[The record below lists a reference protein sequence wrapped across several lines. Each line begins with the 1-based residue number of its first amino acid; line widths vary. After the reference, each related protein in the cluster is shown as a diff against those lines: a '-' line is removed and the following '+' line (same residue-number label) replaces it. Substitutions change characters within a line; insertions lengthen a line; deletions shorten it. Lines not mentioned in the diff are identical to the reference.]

1 MTEQLSLEQQ
11 HAFAKYRLGHNIFI
25 TGSGG
30 TGKSYL
36 IKTIKKDLE
45 SRGIKHAVCA
55 LTGCAAV
62 LLNCYAK
69 TIHSWS
75 GIGLGVGTKEEIV
88 DKAIRNKRATTNWK
102 TTQVLIV
109 DEISMM
115 SLKIFEAI
123 EQIAK
128 CSKRQYLR
136 PFGGMQVIFIG
147 DFYQL
152 PPVSRGEDTQFCFES
167 ALWGQTFAL
176 ENHIHLKTLYRQ
188 KDPEYI
194 RILTEVRDGVLTE
207 ESLVALTA
215 RLNTKYDATQNN
227 GIVPT
232 KLFPRNADADRINQ
246 TMYLK
251 LAETEEKYDLK
262 TVTNLR
268 MLNETSLPIPLD
280 VMTKCVELKD
290 EEVEQQLKLFC
301 ENSNLS
307 PTLSLKKGAIV
318 MCLANLDTDAGVC
331 NGSQGIVVDFVANTQ
346 NVKCPLVKF
355 LNGVVMMI
363 QPRVYQHGDYPKFG
377 VVQIPLRLAWAFT
390 IHKSQGVTLDI
401 AEIDIGTSIFEFG
414 QTYVAL
420 SRIRSL
426 SGLYLSS
433 FNPRKIKTNPTV
445 STFYKTIPEIAE
457 EDIKTFCEKAKYVE
471 SQTNT
476 SISASGGGGSSASGG
491 GASCGIKVVKL
502 GI

>member
-11 HAFAKYRLGHNIFI
+11 HAFTKYRLGHNIFI

-45 SRGIKHAVCA
+45 TRGIKHAVCA
-55 LTGCAAV
+55 LTGCASV

-75 GIGLGVGTKEEIV
+75 GIGLGVGTKDEIV
-88 DKAIRNKRATTNWK
+88 EKAIRNKRATTNWK

-128 CSKRQYLR
+128 CAKRQYLR
-136 PFGGMQVIFIG
+136 PFGGMQIIFIG

-167 ALWGQTFAL
+167 PLWNQTFNV
-176 ENHIHLKTLYRQ
+176 ENHIKLKTLYRQ
-188 KDPEYI
+188 TDPEYI

-207 ESLVALTA
+207 DSLVALNA
-215 RLNTKYDATQNN
+215 RLTAKYDPRENS
-227 GIVPT
+227 GILPT
-232 KLFPRNADADRINQ
+232 KLFPRNADADRVNQ
-246 TMYLK
+246 TMYAKLK
-251 LAETEEKYDLK
+251 ESEEKYDLK
-262 TVTNLR
+262 TVSNLR
-268 MLNETSLPIPLD
+268 MFNETSVPIPID
-280 VMTKCVELKD
+280 VMTKCVELK
-290 EEVEQQLKLFC
+290 EEEIEQQMKLFC
-301 ENSNLS
+301 ENSNLN
-307 PTLSLKKGAIV
+307 PQLSLKKGAIV

-331 NGSQGIVVDFVANTQ
+331 NGSQGIVIDFAAN
-346 NVKCPLVKF
+346 KFPIVKF
-355 LNGVVMMI
+355 LNGVIMTI

-377 VVQIPLRLAWAFT
+377 LVQIPLRLAWAFT

-426 SGLYLSS
+426 KGLFLSS
-433 FNPRKIKTNPTV
+433 FNPNKIKTNPTV
-445 STFYKTIPEIAE
+445 SAFYKKIPEITE
-457 EDIKTFCEKAKYVE
+457 EVVEKTKETLEVFEIARLPAPKTGGLKVILM
-471 SQTNT
+471 NT
-476 SISASGGGGSSASGG
+476 
-491 GASCGIKVVKL
+491 KPEV
-502 GI
+502 

>member
-11 HAFAKYRLGHNIFI
+11 HAFAKYSLGHNLFI

-128 CSKRQYLR
+128 CCKRQYLR

-152 PPVSRGEDTQFCFES
+152 PPVKDTQFCFES

-251 LAETEEKYDLK
+251 LTETEEKYDLK

-331 NGSQGIVVDFVANTQ
+331 NGSQGIVVDFVANAQ

-457 EDIKTFCEKAKYVE
+457 EDIKTFCEKAKYIE
-471 SQTNT
+471 NT
-476 SISASGGGGSSASGG
+476 TDQSSKSISASGGSSASVSSGL
-491 GASCGIKVVKL
+491 KVVKL

>member
-1 MTEQLSLEQQ
+1 MTESLSLEQQ
-11 HAFAKYRLGHNIFI
+11 HAFTKYRLGHNIFI

-36 IKTIKKDLE
+36 IKTLKQDLE
-45 SRGIKHAVCA
+45 SRGIKHSVCA

-88 DKAIRNKRATTNWK
+88 EKAIRNKRATTNWK
-102 TTQVLIV
+102 TNQVLIV

-115 SLKIFEAI
+115 SLKVFEALD
-123 EQIAK
+123 QIGK
-128 CSKRQYLR
+128 CTKRQYLR

-152 PPVSRGEDTQFCFES
+152 PPVGRGEDARFCFES
-167 ALWGQTFAL
+167 TIWDQTFNL
-176 ENHIHLKTLYRQ
+176 ENHIQLKTLYRQ

-207 ESLVALTA
+207 ESLTALNE
-215 RLNTKYDATQNN
+215 RLKATYDPSENN

-246 TMYLK
+246 TMYAK
-251 LAETEEKYDLK
+251 IKEEEEKYDLK
-262 TVTNLR
+262 QVKNLR
-268 MLNETSLPIPLD
+268 VFNETSVQIPLE
-280 VMTKCVELKD
+280 VMTKCADLTN

-301 ENSNLS
+301 ENSNLN
-307 PTLSLKKGAIV
+307 PQLSLKKGAIV

-331 NGSQGIVVDFVANTQ
+331 NGSQGIVIDFIANTH
-346 NVKCPLVKF
+346 NVKCPVVKF
-355 LNGVVMMI
+355 LNGAVMTI

-401 AEIDIGTSIFEFG
+401 AEIDIGSSIFEFG

-426 SGLYLSS
+426 KGLYLSS

-445 STFYKTIPEIAE
+445 SELYKKIPEITE
-457 EDIKTFCEKAKYVE
+457 ELVVKTKETLSVFEVARHTPE
-471 SQTNT
+471 T
-476 SISASGGGGSSASGG
+476 SKLA
-491 GASCGIKVVKL
+491 GIKVIL
-502 GI
+502 L

>member
-1 MTEQLSLEQQ
+1 MTESLSLEQQ
-11 HAFAKYRLGHNIFI
+11 HAFTKYRLGHNIFI

-36 IKTIKKDLE
+36 IKTLKQDLE
-45 SRGIKHAVCA
+45 SRGIKHSVCA

-88 DKAIRNKRATTNWK
+88 EKAIRNKRATTNWK
-102 TTQVLIV
+102 TNQVLIV

-115 SLKIFEAI
+115 SLKVFEALD
-123 EQIAK
+123 QIGK
-128 CSKRQYLR
+128 CTKRQYLR

-152 PPVSRGEDTQFCFES
+152 PPVGRGEDARFCFES
-167 ALWGQTFAL
+167 TIWDQTFNL
-176 ENHIHLKTLYRQ
+176 ENHIQLKTLYRQ

-207 ESLVALTA
+207 ESLTALNE
-215 RLNTKYDATQNN
+215 RLKATYDPSENN

-246 TMYLK
+246 TMYAK
-251 LAETEEKYDLK
+251 IKEEEEKYDLK
-262 TVTNLR
+262 QVKNLR
-268 MLNETSLPIPLD
+268 VFNETSVQIPLE
-280 VMTKCVELKD
+280 VMTKCADLTN

-301 ENSNLS
+301 ENSNLN
-307 PTLSLKKGAIV
+307 PQLSLKKGAIV

-331 NGSQGIVVDFVANTQ
+331 NGSQGIVIDFIANTH
-346 NVKCPLVKF
+346 NVKCPVVKF
-355 LNGVVMMI
+355 LNGAIMTI

-401 AEIDIGTSIFEFG
+401 AEIDIGSSIFEFG

-426 SGLYLSS
+426 KGLYLSS

-445 STFYKTIPEIAE
+445 SELYKKIPEITE
-457 EDIKTFCEKAKYVE
+457 EIVVKTKETLSVFEVARHIPE
-471 SQTNT
+471 TNKF
-476 SISASGGGGSSASGG
+476 A
-491 GASCGIKVVKL
+491 GIKVVL
-502 GI
+502 V

>member
-11 HAFAKYRLGHNIFI
+11 YAFAKYRVGHNVFI

-30 TGKSYL
+30 TGKSFL

-75 GIGLGVGTKEEIV
+75 GIGLGVGTREEIV
-88 DKAIRNKRATTNWK
+88 SKAMCNKRASTNWK

-128 CSKRQYLR
+128 CAKRQYLR

-152 PPVSRGEDTQFCFES
+152 PPVKDTQFCFES
-167 ALWGQTFAL
+167 PLWEQTFSPD
-176 ENHIHLKTLYRQ
+176 NHVQLKTLFRQ
-188 KDPEYI
+188 TDPEYI
-194 RILTEVRDGVLTE
+194 RILTEVREGVLTE

-215 RLNTKYDATQNN
+215 RLNTKYEPEKNN

-246 TMYLK
+246 TMYAK
-251 LAETEEKYDLK
+251 LSETEEKYDLK

-268 MLNETSLPIPLD
+268 LFNETCLPIPLD
-280 VMTKCVELKD
+280 VMTKCTELRDD
-290 EEVEQQLKLFC
+290 EVDQQLKLFC
-301 ENSNLS
+301 ENSNL
-307 PTLSLKKGAIV
+307 PQILSLKKGAIV

-331 NGSQGIVVDFVANTQ
+331 NGSQGIVVDFVSNAQ
-346 NVKCPLVKF
+346 NVKCPMVKF

-377 VVQIPLRLAWAFT
+377 VVQLPLRLAWAFT

-401 AEIDIGTSIFEFG
+401 AEIDIGSSVFEFG

-426 SGLYLSS
+426 NGLYLSN
-433 FNPRKIKTNPTV
+433 FNPHKIKTNPTV
-445 STFYKTIPEIAE
+445 SAFYKTIPEIVE
-457 EDIKTFCEKAKYVE
+457 EDVKTLCEKAKQMAE
-471 SQTNT
+471 TT
-476 SISASGGGGSSASGG
+476 ASGGSASSTPRFGEL
-491 GASCGIKVVKL
+491 KVVKL
-502 GI
+502 GE

>member
-11 HAFAKYRLGHNIFI
+11 HAFTKYRLGYNLFI

-115 SLKIFEAI
+115 SLKVFEAI

-128 CSKRQYLR
+128 CAKRQYLR

-152 PPVSRGEDTQFCFES
+152 PPVKDSQFCFES
-167 ALWGQTFAL
+167 PLWGDTFNP

-188 KDPEYI
+188 TDPEYI

-207 ESLVALTA
+207 ESLAALTV
-215 RLNTKYDATQNN
+215 RLNTKYDPAKNN

-232 KLFPRNADADRINQ
+232 KLFPRNADADRVNQ
-246 TMYLK
+246 TMYAK
-251 LAETEEKYDLK
+251 LVETEEKYELK
-262 TVTNLR
+262 TVNNLR
-268 MLNETSLPIPLD
+268 MFNETSLPIPLD
-280 VMTKCVELKD
+280 IMTKCVELKD
-290 EEVEQQLKLFC
+290 EEVEQQMKLFC
-301 ENSNLS
+301 ENSNLTQ
-307 PTLSLKKGAIV
+307 TLSLKKGAIV
-318 MCLANLDTDAGVC
+318 MCLANLDTDAGIC
-331 NGSQGIVVDFVANTQ
+331 NGSQGIVVDFVSNAQ
-346 NVKCPLVKF
+346 NMKCPVVKF

-377 VVQIPLRLAWAFT
+377 VVQLPLRLAWAFT

-401 AEIDIGTSIFEFG
+401 AEIDIGSSIFEFG

-426 SGLYLSS
+426 NGLYLSS

-445 STFYKTIPEIAE
+445 SAFYKTIPEITE
-457 EDIKTFCEKAKYVE
+457 EIAQKTKETLDIFE
-471 SQTNT
+471 NT
-476 SISASGGGGSSASGG
+476 TISASTLSKPPGGGGL
-491 GASCGIKVVKL
+491 KVVL
-502 GI
+502 L

>member
-11 HAFAKYRLGHNIFI
+11 HAFAKYRLGHNLFI

-45 SRGIKHAVCA
+45 TRAVKHAVCA

-115 SLKIFEAI
+115 SLKVFEAI

-128 CSKRQYLR
+128 CAKRQYLR

-152 PPVSRGEDTQFCFES
+152 PPVKDTQFCFES
-167 ALWGQTFAL
+167 PLWGDTFNP

-188 KDPEYI
+188 TDPEYI

-207 ESLVALTA
+207 ESLEALTI
-215 RLNTKYDATQNN
+215 RLNTKYDPTKNN

-246 TMYLK
+246 TMYAK
-251 LAETEEKYDLK
+251 LVETEEKYNLK
-262 TVTNLR
+262 TVNNLR
-268 MLNETSLPIPLD
+268 MFNETSLPIPLD
-280 VMTKCVELKD
+280 IMTKCVELKD
-290 EEVEQQLKLFC
+290 EEVEQQMKLFC
-301 ENSNLS
+301 ENSNLTQ
-307 PTLSLKKGAIV
+307 TLSLKKGAIV
-318 MCLANLDTDAGVC
+318 MCLANLDTDAGIC
-331 NGSQGIVVDFVANTQ
+331 NGSQGIVVDFVSNAQ
-346 NVKCPLVKF
+346 NVKCPMVKF

-377 VVQIPLRLAWAFT
+377 VIQLPLRLAWAFT

-401 AEIDIGTSIFEFG
+401 AEIDIGSSIFEFG

-426 SGLYLSS
+426 NGLYLSS

-445 STFYKTIPEIAE
+445 SAFYKTIPEITE
-457 EDIKTFCEKAKYVE
+457 EIAKKTKETLDIFE
-471 SQTNT
+471 
-476 SISASGGGGSSASGG
+476 SASTTSTLSKPHGGGGGL
-491 GASCGIKVVKL
+491 KVVL
-502 GI
+502 L

>member
-1 MTEQLSLEQQ
+1 MTEQLSFEQQ

-30 TGKSYL
+30 TGKSFL
-36 IKTIKKDLE
+36 IKTIKQDLE

-88 DKAIRNKRATTNWK
+88 DKAIRNKRAMTNWK
-102 TTQVLIV
+102 TNQVLIV

-115 SLKIFEAI
+115 SLKIFESI

-128 CSKRQYLR
+128 CAKRQYLR

-152 PPVSRGEDTQFCFES
+152 PPVSRGEDNKFCFES
-167 ALWGQTFAL
+167 VLWNQTFNN
-176 ENHIHLKTLYRQ
+176 ENHIQLKTLYRQ
-188 KDPEYI
+188 TDPEYI
-194 RILTEVRDGVLTE
+194 RILTEVRNGVLTE
-207 ESLVALTA
+207 ESLAALTA
-215 RLNTKYDATQNN
+215 RLNTKYDPSENN

-246 TMYLK
+246 TMYAK
-251 LAETEEKYDLK
+251 LNETEEKYDLR
-262 TVTNLR
+262 TVNNLR
-268 MLNETSLPIPLD
+268 MFNETALPIPLD
-280 VMTKCVELKD
+280 VMTKCLELKD

-301 ENSNLS
+301 ENSNLNQS
-307 PTLSLKKGAIV
+307 LSLKKGAIV

-331 NGSQGIVVDFVANTQ
+331 NGSQGIVIDFVSNSH
-346 NVKCPLVKF
+346 NVKCPVVKF
-355 LNGVVMMI
+355 LNGMTMMI
-363 QPRVYQHGDYPKFG
+363 QPRVYQHGDYPKYG

-401 AEIDIGTSIFEFG
+401 AEIDIGSSIFEFG

-426 SGLYLSS
+426 KGLYLSS
-433 FNPRKIKTNPTV
+433 FNPRKIKTNPVV
-445 STFYKTIPEIAE
+445 SAFYKTIPEITE
-457 EDIKTFCEKAKYVE
+457 EIAKKTKETLDLFENAR
-471 SQTNT
+471 NT
-476 SISASGGGGSSASGG
+476 DVPIVSKSSGGGGGL
-491 GASCGIKVVKL
+491 KVVL
-502 GI
+502 L

>member
-11 HAFAKYRLGHNIFI
+11 HAFAKYSLGHNLFI

-128 CSKRQYLR
+128 CCKRQYLR

-152 PPVSRGEDTQFCFES
+152 PPVKDTQFCFES

-457 EDIKTFCEKAKYVE
+457 EDIKTFCEKAKYIE
-471 SQTNT
+471 SAMEPSLSK
-476 SISASGGGGSSASGG
+476 SISSMSASGGSSVSGSSGL
-491 GASCGIKVVKL
+491 KVVKL
-502 GI
+502 GL

>member
-11 HAFAKYRLGHNIFI
+11 HAFAKYRLGHNLFI

-128 CSKRQYLR
+128 CSKGQYLR

-215 RLNTKYDATQNN
+215 RLNTKYDATQND

-246 TMYLK
+246 TMYSK
-251 LAETEEKYDLK
+251 LAETEEKYDLEK
-262 TVTNLR
+262 VTNLI

-290 EEVEQQLKLFC
+290 EEIEQQLKLFC

-307 PTLSLKKGAIV
+307 PSLSLKKGAIV

-331 NGSQGIVVDFVANTQ
+331 NGSQGIVVDFEVNAKNK
-346 NVKCPLVKF
+346 KCPRVKF
-355 LNGVVMMI
+355 LNGVVMTI

-401 AEIDIGTSIFEFG
+401 AEIDIGSSIFEFG

-457 EDIKTFCEKAKYVE
+457 EDIKTLCKRAKHVE
-471 SQTNT
+471 SQTTT
-476 SISASGGGGSSASGG
+476 SISASGGGGTSIS
-491 GASCGIKVVKL
+491 GIKVVKL
-502 GI
+502 GL

>member
-11 HAFAKYRLGHNIFI
+11 HAFAKYRLGHNLFI

-128 CSKRQYLR
+128 CCKRQYLR

-152 PPVSRGEDTQFCFES
+152 PPVKDTQFCFES

-457 EDIKTFCEKAKYVE
+457 EDIKTFCEKAKYIE
-471 SQTNT
+471 SAMEPSSSST
-476 SISASGGGGSSASGG
+476 SASGGL
-491 GASCGIKVVKL
+491 KVVKL

>member
-1 MTEQLSLEQQ
+1 MTEQLSLEQH
-11 HAFAKYRLGHNIFI
+11 HAFAKYSLGHNLFI

-128 CSKRQYLR
+128 CCKRQYLR

-152 PPVSRGEDTQFCFES
+152 PPVKDTQFCFES

-457 EDIKTFCEKAKYVE
+457 EDIKTFCEKAKYIE
-471 SQTNT
+471 SATEPSSSST
-476 SISASGGGGSSASGG
+476 SASGGL
-491 GASCGIKVVKL
+491 KVVKL
-502 GI
+502 GL

>member
-11 HAFAKYRLGHNIFI
+11 HAFAKYRLGHNLFI

-45 SRGIKHAVCA
+45 TRAVKHAVCA

-115 SLKIFEAI
+115 SLKVFEAI

-128 CSKRQYLR
+128 CAKRQYLR

-152 PPVSRGEDTQFCFES
+152 PPVKDTQFCFES
-167 ALWGQTFAL
+167 PLWGDTFNP

-188 KDPEYI
+188 TDPEYI

-207 ESLVALTA
+207 ESLEALTI
-215 RLNTKYDATQNN
+215 RLNTKYDPTKNN

-246 TMYLK
+246 TMYAK
-251 LAETEEKYDLK
+251 LVETEEKYNLK
-262 TVTNLR
+262 TVNNLR
-268 MLNETSLPIPLD
+268 MFNETSLPIPLD
-280 VMTKCVELKD
+280 IMTKCVELKD
-290 EEVEQQLKLFC
+290 EEVEQQMKLFC
-301 ENSNLS
+301 ENSNLTQ
-307 PTLSLKKGAIV
+307 TLSLKKGAIV
-318 MCLANLDTDAGVC
+318 MCLANLDTDAGIC
-331 NGSQGIVVDFVANTQ
+331 NGSQGIVVDFVSNAQ
-346 NVKCPLVKF
+346 NVKCPMVKF

-377 VVQIPLRLAWAFT
+377 VVQLPLRLAWAFT

-401 AEIDIGTSIFEFG
+401 AEIDIGSSIFEFG

-445 STFYKTIPEIAE
+445 SAFYKTIPEITE
-457 EDIKTFCEKAKYVE
+457 EIAKKTKETLDIFEGAVSSTLSKP
-471 SQTNT
+471 
-476 SISASGGGGSSASGG
+476 SGGGGL
-491 GASCGIKVVKL
+491 KVVL
-502 GI
+502 L